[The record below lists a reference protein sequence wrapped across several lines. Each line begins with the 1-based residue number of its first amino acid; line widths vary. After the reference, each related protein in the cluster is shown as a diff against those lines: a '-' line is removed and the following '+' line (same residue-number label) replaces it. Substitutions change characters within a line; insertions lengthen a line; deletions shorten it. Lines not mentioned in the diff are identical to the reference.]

1 MIDRKKILLVEDN
14 LELLELYKEML
25 NGLGH
30 TYKALDNVIGLEE
43 TIISYQPDLLML
55 DIMMPDRDG
64 IELMTNMLRQGM
76 RLPILV
82 ISASREHAQNSEF
95 FGASNY
101 LIKPFSA
108 DDLMY
113 AIDSCIENFRNIK

>member
-43 TIISYQPDLLML
+43 TICSYQPDLLML

-82 ISASREHAQNSEF
+82 ISSSREYAETGVF
-95 FGASNY
+95 FGASY
-101 LIKPFSA
+101 HQTKPFSS
-108 DDLMY
+108 DDLRY
-113 AIDSCIENFRNIK
+113 AIHTCIENFKNNQ